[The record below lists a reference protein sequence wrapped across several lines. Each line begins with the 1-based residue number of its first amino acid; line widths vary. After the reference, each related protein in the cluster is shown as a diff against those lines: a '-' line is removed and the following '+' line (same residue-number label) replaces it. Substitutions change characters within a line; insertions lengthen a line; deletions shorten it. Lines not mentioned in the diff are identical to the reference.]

1 MNCWTKMSEAQDPAY
16 PEAMQEIAKLA
27 VQIALLKRQLELK
40 DEHIAQLEN
49 FIRRHTGI
57 SLWSQTRTNHLES
70 EE

>member
-1 MNCWTKMSEAQDPAY
+1 MSEAQDQAY
-16 PEAMQEIAKLA
+16 TEATEEIPKLA

-40 DEHIAQLEN
+40 DERIAELEK

-57 SLWSQTRTNHLES
+57 SLWSQTRTNHLQR

>member
-1 MNCWTKMSEAQDPAY
+1 MSEAQDQAY
-16 PEAMQEIAKLA
+16 TEATEEISKQA
-27 VQIALLKRQLELK
+27 VQIGWLKRQLELK
-40 DEHIAQLEN
+40 DEHIAELEK